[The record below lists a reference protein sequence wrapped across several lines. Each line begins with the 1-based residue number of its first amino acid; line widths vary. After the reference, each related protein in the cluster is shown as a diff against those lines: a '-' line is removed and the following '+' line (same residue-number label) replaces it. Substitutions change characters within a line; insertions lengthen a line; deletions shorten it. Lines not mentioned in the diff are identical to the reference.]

1 MTEFLELDG
10 SYGEGG
16 GQVLRTALTL
26 SALLSRPVHLRQIRA
41 DRPKP
46 GLAPQHLTTVL
57 AVAKTCDA
65 EVQGARLGSTDLW
78 FAPRRQP
85 EGGTYS
91 FDVTHAAQGGSAGA
105 VSLVWQTLLL
115 PLAYAATPSHLTL
128 KGGTHVPWSPPFD
141 YLAAVF
147 LPTVTRL
154 GLAATL
160 ALDAWGFYPVGGGVL
175 RSEISPLAPDNN
187 PSPSPSPERRGE
199 PSKGEGAAPLP
210 SPSRLG
216 RGQGVGSHPP
226 APLSPLTLTERGS
239 LKRVRGDGVACNLPA
254 AIAQRIANRATNVL
268 RGRQLAVDI
277 TPRRVGGPGM
287 GAGLFLVAEY
297 EHALAGFAAL
307 GAKGK
312 PSDQVADEACQALLA
327 HHATEAAV
335 DPHLADQLLLPLA
348 LAAGRS
354 ALTTSEVTGHLLTNA
369 YVIQQFLPVSVEIT
383 GREGQPGQV
392 TIAPLRP

>member
-1 MTEFLELDG
+1 MTEFLALDG

-16 GQVLRTALTL
+16 GQVLRTSLTL
-26 SALLSRPVHLRQIRA
+26 SALLGRPVHLRQIRA
-41 DRPKP
+41 GRPKP

-57 AVAKTCDA
+57 AVAKVCDA

-78 FAPRRQP
+78 FAPRRRP
-85 EGGTYS
+85 EGGTYT
-91 FDVTHAAQGGSAGA
+91 FDVTHAARGGSAGA
-105 VSLVWQTLLL
+105 VMLIWQTLLL
-115 PLAYAATPSHLTL
+115 PLAYAASRSHLTL

-147 LPTVTRL
+147 LPTVARM

-160 ALDAWGFYPVGGGVL
+160 ALDAWGFYPVGGGVVQ
-175 RSEISPLAPDNN
+175 SAISPLTSQSFP
-187 PSPSPSPERRGE
+187 
-199 PSKGEGAAPLP
+199 PLP
-210 SPSRLG
+210 
-216 RGQGVGSHPP
+216 
-226 APLSPLTLTERGS
+226 ALSPLTLTERGA
-239 LKRVRGDGVACNLPA
+239 LKRVRGDAVACNLPA
-254 AIAQRIANRATNVL
+254 DIAQRIANRATNVL
-268 RGRQLAVDI
+268 RGRKLPVDI

-287 GAGLFLVAEY
+287 GAGLFLAAEY
-297 EHALAGFAAL
+297 EHALAGVAAL

-335 DPHLADQLLLPLA
+335 DPYLADQLLLPLA

-354 ALTTSEVTGHLLTNA
+354 QVTTSEVTGHLLTNA
-369 YVIQQFLPVSVEIT
+369 YVIQQFLPVSIEVS

-392 TIAPLRP
+392 TMFGTTPPA